1 VRAAFKM
8 VKDEA
13 VSEDIVQEVIFKYL
27 QKEGSISIKVKLS
40 TYLHRAVTNQAIDYL
55 RKEKRVV
62 SLPLEDLQITEEE
75 IVKTEEQEYLE
86 RRVKLALAELPEKC
100 KEVFIMAKIQDM
112 KYKEIAEELGISI
125 KTVENQMGKAFKMLR
140 EKLKD
145 TGKPFYSLL
154 MFLT

>member
-1 VRAAFKM
+1 M

-13 VSEDIVQEVIFKYL
+13 VSEDIVQEVILKYL
-27 QKEGSISIKVKLS
+27 KKEESISIKVKLS

-55 RKEKRVV
+55 RKEKKIVRL
-62 SLPLEDLQITEEE
+62 SIEDQQLHEEE
-75 IVKTEEQEYLE
+75 TIKTEEQEYLE

-112 KYKEIAEELGISI
+112 KYKEIAEELGVSI

>member
-1 VRAAFKM
+1 M

-27 QKEGSISIKVKLS
+27 QKESSISIQVKLS
-40 TYLHRAVTNQAIDYL
+40 TYLNRAVTNQAIDYL
-55 RKEKRVV
+55 RKEKKVV
-62 SLPLEDLQITEEE
+62 NLPIEDLQIAEEE
-75 IVKTEEQEYLE
+75 TVKTEEQEYLE
-86 RRVKLALAELPEKC
+86 RRVKLALAELPDKC

-154 MFLT
+154 MLLT

>member
-1 VRAAFKM
+1 M
-8 VKDEA
+8 VKDEVIA
-13 VSEDIVQEVIFKYL
+13 EDIVQEVILKYL
-27 QKEGSISIKVKLS
+27 KKENSISIKVKLS

-62 SLPLEDLQITEEE
+62 KLPIEDQQLAEEE
-75 IVKTEEQEYLE
+75 TVKTEEQEYLE

-145 TGKPFYSLL
+145 TGKSFYSLL
-154 MFLT
+154 MLLT

>member
-1 VRAAFKM
+1 M

-13 VSEDIVQEVIFKYL
+13 VSEDIVQEVILKYL
-27 QKEGSISIKVKLS
+27 KKENSISIKVKLS

-62 SLPLEDLQITEEE
+62 KLPIEDQQLAEEE
-75 IVKTEEQEYLE
+75 TVKTEEQEYLE

-154 MFLT
+154 MLLT

>member
-1 VRAAFKM
+1 M

-27 QKEGSISIKVKLS
+27 QKESSISIQVKLS

-55 RKEKRVV
+55 RKEKKVV
-62 SLPLEDLQITEEE
+62 ILPIEDLQVAEEE
-75 IVKTEEQEYLE
+75 TIKTQEQEYLE
-86 RRVKLALAELPEKC
+86 RRAKMALAELPEKC

-145 TGKPFYSLL
+145 TGKPLYSLL

>member
-13 VSEDIVQEVIFKYL
+13 VSEDLVQEVILKYL
-27 QKEGSISIKVKLS
+27 KKEESISIKVKLS

-55 RKEKRVV
+55 RKEKKIVRL
-62 SLPLEDLQITEEE
+62 SIEDQQLHEEE
-75 IVKTEEQEYLE
+75 TIKTEEQEYLE

-112 KYKEIAEELGISI
+112 KYKEIAEELGVSI

>member
-1 VRAAFKM
+1 M
-8 VKDEA
+8 VEDEV
-13 VSEDIVQEVIFKYL
+13 VSEDIVQEVILKYL
-27 QKEGSISIKVKLS
+27 KKEESISIKVKLS

-55 RKEKRVV
+55 RKEKKIVWL
-62 SLPLEDLQITEEE
+62 SIEDQQLPEEE
-75 IVKTEEQEYLE
+75 TIKTEEQEYLE
-86 RRVKLALAELPEKC
+86 RRVKLALAELPKKC

-154 MFLT
+154 MLLT

>member
-1 VRAAFKM
+1 M
-8 VKDEA
+8 VKDEV
-13 VSEDIVQEVIFKYL
+13 VSEDIVQEVILKYL
-27 QKEGSISIKVKLS
+27 KKESSISIKVKLS
-40 TYLHRAVTNQAIDYL
+40 TYLHRAVTNQTIDYL
-55 RKEKRVV
+55 RKEKKAVR
-62 SLPLEDLQITEEE
+62 LDIEDLQIAEEE
-75 IVKTEEQEYLE
+75 TIKTQEQEYLE
-86 RRVKLALAELPEKC
+86 RRAKMALAELPEKC

-154 MFLT
+154 MLLT

>member
-1 VRAAFKM
+1 M

-27 QKEGSISIKVKLS
+27 QKEGSISIQVKLS

-55 RKEKRVV
+55 RKEKKVV
-62 SLPLEDLQITEEE
+62 ILPIEDLQVAEEE
-75 IVKTEEQEYLE
+75 TIKTQEQEYLE
-86 RRVKLALAELPEKC
+86 RRAKMALAELPEKC

-145 TGKPFYSLL
+145 TGKPLYSLL